1 MSGGQFDY
9 DVLVIGSGFGGSVSA
24 LRLTEKG
31 YDVAV
36 LEMGRRWRDEDFP
49 KTTWNLRKWL
59 WAPAV
64 GCYGPMRLSLLKN
77 SFFFSAVGVGGGSL
91 VYAQTLYEPLPGFYT
106 DRQWSHI
113 TDWRSELAPHFDQAS
128 RMLGVTENPRE
139 TRADLLL
146 KEVAVDM
153 GLGAD
158 ACHPTNVGVFFGEE
172 GRTVPDPYF
181 GGAGPERAGCVF
193 CARCMTGCPNNAK
206 NTLPKNYLHLAEHS
220 GAKVLAET
228 TVVDVRPRTGG
239 GYDVHTVRTGRRIGK
254 QRQVL
259 TADQV
264 VFSAAAIGTQ
274 RLLHRLRDGGSL
286 PDVSPR
292 LGELTR
298 TNSESMGAAVTSIKK
313 ADDLADGIVLTSSLH
328 VDDRTHVEIVH
339 YGKGSNAM
347 AGLLTPLVEG
357 HEKRTLR
364 WLLGLLRHPLVFLRG
379 LNLRRGSERSIVV
392 VTMQDVDNSLTTYT
406 KRGLFGRRKMT
417 SKQGPGDPNPVWI
430 PEGSEVTKRLAEK
443 LDGHAYGTLPDV
455 FNIPMTAHFIGGCPI
470 GASPDAGVVDPY
482 QRLFGHPGL
491 HVVDGSTISANLG
504 VNPSLT
510 ITAQAERAMSF
521 WPNKGEA
528 DPRPALGSPYQR
540 LPAVKPHHPTV
551 PETAPGALRLPIVKV
566 TS

>member
-1 MSGGQFDY
+1 MTFDY

-31 YDVAV
+31 YDVGV

-49 KTTWNLRKWL
+49 KTSWNLRKWL
-59 WAPAV
+59 WAPAL
-64 GCYGPMRLSLLKN
+64 GCYGPMRMTLLKN
-77 SFFFSAVGVGGGSL
+77 SFFTSAVGVGGGSL

-106 DRQWSHI
+106 DRQWAHI
-113 TDWRSELAPHFDQAS
+113 TDWRTELAPYFDQAS
-128 RMLGVTENPRE
+128 RMLGVTPNPRE
-139 TRADLLL
+139 THADRLL

-172 GRTVPDPYF
+172 GKTLPDPFF
-181 GGAGPERAGCVF
+181 GGAGPERTGCVF

-206 NTLPKNYLHLAEHS
+206 NTLPKNYLHLAENA
-220 GAKVLAET
+220 GAKVLAER
-228 TVVDVRPRTGG
+228 TVVDVRPRASG
-239 GYDVHTVRTGRRIGK
+239 GYDVHTVRTGRTFRK

-264 VFSAAAIGTQ
+264 VFAAAAIGTQ
-274 RLLHRLRDGGSL
+274 RLLHKLRDGGSL

-313 ADDLADGIVLTSSLH
+313 ADDLADGIVLTSSMH

-339 YGKGSNAM
+339 YGKGSNALG
-347 AGLLTPLVEG
+347 GLLTPLVEG
-357 HEKRTLR
+357 HDRRSWR
-364 WLLGLLRHPLVFLRG
+364 WFVGLLRHPGVFLRG
-379 LNLRRGSERSIVV
+379 LNLHRASERSIVV
-392 VTMQDVDNSLTTYT
+392 VTMQDADNSLTTYT
-406 KRGLFGRRKMT
+406 KRGLFGRRTMT

-430 PEGSEVTKRLAEK
+430 PEGSDVTKRLAEK
-443 LDGHAYGTLPDV
+443 LDGDAYGTLPDV
-455 FNIPMTAHFIGGCPI
+455 FNVPMTAHFIGGCPI
-470 GASPDAGVVDPY
+470 GDGPESGVVDPY
-482 QRLFGHPGL
+482 QRMFGHPGL
-491 HVVDGSTISANLG
+491 HVMDGSAISANLG

-521 WPNKGEA
+521 WPNKGDA
-528 DPRPALGSPYQR
+528 DPRPALGSSYQ
-540 LPAVKPHHPTV
+540 LIAAVKPLHPTV
-551 PETAPGALRLPIVKV
+551 PESAPGALRLPIVKV
-566 TS
+566 NHG